1 MRQQTIMGS
10 IMGTRRDLLTVA
22 NLVGRKKLKPVI
34 DSTYPLS
41 EARKAQERMLN
52 RGNFGKIILVP

>member
-1 MRQQTIMGS
+1 MGS